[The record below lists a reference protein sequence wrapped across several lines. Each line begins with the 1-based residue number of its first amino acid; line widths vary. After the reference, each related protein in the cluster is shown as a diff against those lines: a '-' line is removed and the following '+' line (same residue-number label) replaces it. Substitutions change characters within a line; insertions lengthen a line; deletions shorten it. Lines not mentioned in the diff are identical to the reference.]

1 MKLESLTPREI
12 VARLDRHIVGQA
24 AAKKAVAI
32 ALRNRWRR
40 QQLPPE
46 LRDEVAPKNILLIG
60 PTGVGKTEI
69 ARRLAA
75 LARAPFLK
83 VEASRYTEVGYHGRD
98 VESMVRDLV
107 KLAVNL
113 VEREEAEQNA
123 ARAEKNAEERLLDAL
138 LPRPERGGGGGG
150 GAVTVE
156 EEAPVAPAAPA
167 AEIART
173 PSGAIP
179 LAAGEALPAG
189 AEGGG
194 NTREKFRRLL
204 RAGQLD
210 AAEVELE
217 LSVSAEPLA
226 QVFSTMGAEEMG
238 AELEEAFA
246 RMMPRRTRRR
256 RLTVAEARRV
266 LLAEETEKL
275 LDREKVTREAVERA
289 ENLGI
294 IFIDEL
300 DKIVGGAREAWG
312 PDVSREGVQRDLL
325 PIVEGTTVVTRYG
338 NVRTEHILFIAAG
351 AFHAHKPSD
360 LIPELQ
366 GRFPIRVELSALK
379 EADLLRILKEPE
391 NSLLKQYQAL
401 LATEGVELA
410 FEERAVKRMAEY
422 AALANSRAEDIGAR
436 RLHTIVEKVLGELS
450 FNAPDLKG
458 REKKVRI
465 TEKYVAER
473 LAGILADQDLAKYIL

>member
-1 MKLESLTPREI
+1 
-12 VARLDRHIVGQA
+12 
-24 AAKKAVAI
+24 
-32 ALRNRWRR
+32 
-40 QQLPPE
+40 
-46 LRDEVAPKNILLIG
+46 
-60 PTGVGKTEI
+60 
-69 ARRLAA
+69 
-75 LARAPFLK
+75 
-83 VEASRYTEVGYHGRD
+83 
-98 VESMVRDLV
+98 VRDS
-107 KLAVNL
+107 
-113 VEREEAEQNA
+113 
-123 ARAEKNAEERLLDAL
+123 
-138 LPRPERGGGGGG
+138 
-150 GAVTVE
+150 
-156 EEAPVAPAAPA
+156 
-167 AEIART
+167 
-173 PSGAIP
+173 SGAIP
-179 LAAGEALPAG
+179 LAAGDTFPAD

-194 NTREKFRRLL
+194 NTREKFRRFL

-210 AAEVELE
+210 AEEVELE

-410 FEERAVKRMAEY
+410 FEERAIRRMAEY